1 MIRLSE
7 LRYKEVINECTC
19 RRLGCIEDLEFDEK
33 CGQICA
39 VIIPGQCK
47 CFGLFGKEEEFVSA
61 ASARLVQTLSWW
73 KWTRK
78 QLPGNNQLDKAEKY
92 DKIAERPV

>member
-19 RRLGCIEDLEFDEK
+19 RRLGCIEDIEFDEK
-33 CGQICA
+33 CRQICA

-47 CFGLFGKEEEFVSA
+47 CFGLFGKEEEFVIPF
-61 ASARLVQTLSWW
+61 RCIHQIGPDIVLVEVDE
-73 KWTRK
+73 KAVTRS
-78 QLPGNNQLDKAEKY
+78 
-92 DKIAERPV
+92 

>member
-19 RRLGCIEDLEFDEK
+19 KRLGCIEDLEFDEK

-39 VIIPGQCK
+39 VIIPGQRR
-47 CFGLFGKEEEFVSA
+47 CFGLFGKEEEFIIPFRCIRQIGPDIV
-61 ASARLVQTLSWW
+61 LVEV
-73 KWTRK
+73 
-78 QLPGNNQLDKAEKY
+78 DEKAVL
-92 DKIAERPV
+92 RT

>member
-1 MIRLSE
+1 MKKNKGVHDMIRLSE

-47 CFGLFGKEEEFVSA
+47 CFGLFGKEEEFVIPF
-61 ASARLVQTLSWW
+61 RCIRQIGPDIVLVEVDE
-73 KWTRK
+73 KAVTR
-78 QLPGNNQLDKAEKY
+78 
-92 DKIAERPV
+92 

>member
-39 VIIPGQCK
+39 VIIPGT
-47 CFGLFGKEEEFVSA
+47 V
-61 ASARLVQTLSWW
+61 
-73 KWTRK
+73 
-78 QLPGNNQLDKAEKY
+78 
-92 DKIAERPV
+92 

>member
-19 RRLGCIEDLEFDEK
+19 RRLGSIEDLEFDEK

-47 CFGLFGKEEEFVSA
+47 CFGLFGKEEEFVIPF
-61 ASARLVQTLSWW
+61 RCIHQIGPDIVLVEVDE
-73 KWTRK
+73 KAVTRS
-78 QLPGNNQLDKAEKY
+78 
-92 DKIAERPV
+92 

>member
-39 VIIPGQCK
+39 EIIPGQCK
-47 CFGLFGKEEEFVSA
+47 CFGLFGKEEEFVIPF
-61 ASARLVQTLSWW
+61 RCIHQIGPDIVLVEVDE
-73 KWTRK
+73 KAVTRS
-78 QLPGNNQLDKAEKY
+78 
-92 DKIAERPV
+92 

>member
-19 RRLGCIEDLEFDEK
+19 KRLGCIEDLEFDER

-39 VIIPGQCK
+39 VIIPGQSR
-47 CFGLFGKEEEFVSA
+47 CFGLFGKEEEFIIPFRCIRQIGPDIV
-61 ASARLVQTLSWW
+61 LVEV
-73 KWTRK
+73 
-78 QLPGNNQLDKAEKY
+78 DEKAVLKT
-92 DKIAERPV
+92 

>member
-19 RRLGCIEDLEFDEK
+19 KRLGCIEDLEFDEK

-39 VIIPGQCK
+39 VIIPRSEERRV
-47 CFGLFGKEEEFVSA
+47 GKEC
-61 ASARLVQTLSWW
+61 
-73 KWTRK
+73 
-78 QLPGNNQLDKAEKY
+78 
-92 DKIAERPV
+92 

>member
-47 CFGLFGKEEEFVSA
+47 CFGLFGKEEEFVIPF
-61 ASARLVQTLSWW
+61 RCIRQIGPDIVLVEV
-73 KWTRK
+73 
-78 QLPGNNQLDKAEKY
+78 DEKAVKY

>member
-47 CFGLFGKEEEFVSA
+47 CFGLFMGKLLRHGLEGPFL
-61 ASARLVQTLSWW
+61 LVVLI
-73 KWTRK
+73 KK
-78 QLPGNNQLDKAEKY
+78 FLCVFPGRQGGIQGNGDLC
-92 DKIAERPV
+92 IIVII

>member
-47 CFGLFGKEEEFVSA
+47 CFGLFGICDSFPLHPPDWSRHCLGGSGRESSYQVIISLTK
-61 ASARLVQTLSWW
+61 LKNTI
-73 KWTRK
+73 K
-78 QLPGNNQLDKAEKY
+78 
-92 DKIAERPV
+92 